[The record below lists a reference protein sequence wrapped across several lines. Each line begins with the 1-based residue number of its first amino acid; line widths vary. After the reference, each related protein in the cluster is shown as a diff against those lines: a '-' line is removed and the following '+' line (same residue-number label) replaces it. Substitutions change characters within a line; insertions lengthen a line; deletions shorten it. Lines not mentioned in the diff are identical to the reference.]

1 MPNLS
6 YVSISTEEKKEEIKE
21 SLRKKIEDG
30 TYDIGDIIIPLKY
43 QRTVLN
49 GSKIEKEIVKIS
61 ARKINILDVRKTIL
75 ETK

>member
-6 YVSISTEEKKEEIKE
+6 YVSIPTEEKKEEIKE

-30 TYDIGDIIIPLKY
+30 TYDIGDIIISLKY